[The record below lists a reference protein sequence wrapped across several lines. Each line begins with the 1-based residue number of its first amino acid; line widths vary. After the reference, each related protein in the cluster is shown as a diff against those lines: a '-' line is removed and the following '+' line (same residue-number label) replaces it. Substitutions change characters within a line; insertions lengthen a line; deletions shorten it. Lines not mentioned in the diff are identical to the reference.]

1 MLLSNFSFLE
11 KWPQLADL
19 GTKAEEYLYS
29 DTKAAL
35 NKLRIF
41 GEAFARIVIDCEGL
55 YSENLKN
62 ASLSQL
68 LYVLK
73 CDGSVPKELINTLHS
88 IRISGNPASHY
99 NPDKKSDIKQ
109 ALDLLFY
116 AYELGIWLKQT
127 YDDYEFDPLPFQI
140 PDRDIELGHSD
151 IQKQI
156 QDVTEQLQ
164 EIKSLLGNNQPAHNL
179 PRKPDS
185 ITKQHSLEP
194 RNQNESLTIFT
205 VEGLRQLGF
214 GGFITVQQF
223 WENGTSSIPDQPGV
237 YAVLRN
243 SSEIPEFLPTSV
255 GGRFKDKD
263 PTVTIDILHKH
274 WVDGAEVLYLGKA
287 GGQKSRSTLKERIN
301 TYLKFGSGRK
311 VGHWGG
317 RLIWQLSGYE
327 NLMIAYKVLPD
338 DEDPEIL
345 EKKLIGEFKTAFGKK
360 PFANLRI

>member
-1 MLLSNFSFLE
+1 M
-11 KWPQLADL
+11 
-19 GTKAEEYLYS
+19 
-29 DTKAAL
+29 
-35 NKLRIF
+35 
-41 GEAFARIVIDCEGL
+41 
-55 YSENLKN
+55 
-62 ASLSQL
+62 
-68 LYVLK
+68 
-73 CDGSVPKELINTLHS
+73 
-88 IRISGNPASHY
+88 
-99 NPDKKSDIKQ
+99 
-109 ALDLLFY
+109 
-116 AYELGIWLKQT
+116 GIWLKQT

-287 GGQKSRSTLKERIN
+287 GGQK
-301 TYLKFGSGRK
+301 
-311 VGHWGG
+311 VGA
-317 RLIWQLSGYE
+317 R
-327 NLMIAYKVLPD
+327 
-338 DEDPEIL
+338 
-345 EKKLIGEFKTAFGKK
+345 
-360 PFANLRI
+360 